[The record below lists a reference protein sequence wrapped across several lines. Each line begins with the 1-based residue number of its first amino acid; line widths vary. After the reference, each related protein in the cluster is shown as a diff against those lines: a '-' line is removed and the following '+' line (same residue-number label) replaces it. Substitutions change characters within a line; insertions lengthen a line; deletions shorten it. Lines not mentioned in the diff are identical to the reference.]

1 MISHSQIYRARAA
14 LATHYYADQADDY
27 YSRDGSAATWQ
38 GEGARRLGAVGAI
51 DPARFKAMLQG
62 DFGHGITASQSVR
75 KDAKARAALDLTFG
89 APKSITLQA
98 LIGGDERLI
107 QANDDA
113 VATAL
118 TYVEQHLAM
127 GRKKENGKSRV
138 EHTGNL
144 IIAKFRHETARPT
157 EEAAPDPH
165 LHVHALLMNLTQRAD
180 GQWVALSNEQIFQL
194 LRVTDSIYQA
204 TLEHNVRALGYAVRH
219 EKNHIEL
226 AHISREQIEFFSKRS
241 TGITAE
247 LTARGTSR
255 DQAPHALRQ
264 GITLAHRQQKT
275 QAYSRAE
282 LQQQWQAAAQ
292 AIGMRFDQAGLQAT
306 IQPRQDTRETSKTSD
321 LVAQASLDWAIQ
333 HLAERESVMP
343 LADLLQSAVR
353 HAGGHTDITAI
364 QSAIRARVQAGTL
377 IQEAPHYRSTQ
388 DMKAAPM
395 TRDGW
400 AAEVVRLRGASH
412 ESALQIVDQAI
423 TQGRLLMESPRY
435 ATRKAYEA
443 ESRILAA
450 EANGRR
456 AWPAPIASTVAEAGL
471 DERLTPG
478 QREAVMLIASDT
490 DQISGIQGLAGT
502 GKSFA
507 LQNAQAILQQ
517 QGHSLVALAPYGGM
531 VRNLRKDGVPANTVA
546 SVLAARDKRPF
557 TSQLGPQTVVVI
569 DEAGVVPVR
578 QMDRLL
584 ALIQL
589 TGAKVVLLGDTA
601 QTKAIEAGR
610 AFAMLQEHGMKTV
623 LMGDIQRQ
631 RSERLRQAVQLAA
644 RGEASRSL
652 PLLDRVLTIQD
663 QFSVDEHGQ
672 KTRDSSARYEAI
684 AQAYVGLPADQQ
696 ASTLVVTGTNASRQ
710 AINARIHALR
720 GLEGKG
726 QRCQLLARHDTTR
739 AERSVARY
747 YTVGDI
753 VVPERDYQCGL
764 KRGELY
770 RVTGISRHD
779 RITVEAV
786 NPGASKPEPIEL
798 IPRTMGKLSV
808 YHLNES
814 ELSVGDQVRITRNDA
829 QRDLVNGQL
838 ARVVSIEASNVT
850 IEAGGRHIT
859 LPTDRPLHLDY
870 AYTTTAHSAQ
880 GLTCD
885 RVLYNAESFSRTT
898 AQDTYYVSISRERHE
913 VVVFTD
919 DADKLPERVDRLGV
933 KGLAHDLAPAQVESP
948 TLHLQGPDAA
958 QQQEAEPSM
967 EIS

>member
-38 GEGARRLGAVGAI
+38 GDGARRLGAVGAI
-51 DPARFKAMLQG
+51 DPVRFKAMLQG

-118 TYVEQHLAM
+118 AYVEQHLAM
-127 GRKKENGKSRV
+127 GRRKESGKSRV

-157 EEAAPDPH
+157 EDAAPDPH

-204 TLEHNVRALGYAVRH
+204 TLERNVRALGYAVRH

-241 TGITAE
+241 AGITAE

-282 LQQQWQAAAQ
+282 LQHEWQASAQ
-292 AIGMRFDQAGLQAT
+292 AIGMRFDQAGLQT
-306 IQPRQDTRETSKTSD
+306 SVQPQQEASNASN
-321 LVAQASLDWAIQ
+321 LVAQASLSWAIQ
-333 HLAERESVMP
+333 HLAERESVVP

-353 HAGGHTDITAI
+353 HAGGHTDVTTI
-364 QSAIRARVQAGTL
+364 QSAIQARVQAGTL
-377 IQEAPHYRSTQ
+377 IQEAPHYCSTQ
-388 DMKAAPM
+388 DMKATPM

-400 AAEVVRLRGASH
+400 AAEVVRLRGASQDA
-412 ESALQIVDQAI
+412 ALQLVDQAI

-456 AWPAPIASTVAEAGL
+456 AWQAPITSAMAEAGL

-507 LQNAQAILQQ
+507 LQNAQTILQQ
-517 QGHSLVALAPYGGM
+517 KGHSLVALAPYGGM

-546 SVLAARDKRPF
+546 SVLAARDKRAF

-584 ALIQL
+584 ALIQP

-644 RGEASRSL
+644 SGQASRSL
-652 PLLDRVLTIQD
+652 PLLDRVLTIPD
-663 QFSVDEHGQ
+663 QFAVDEHGQ

-684 AQAYVGLPADQQ
+684 AQAYVKLPADQQ
-696 ASTLVVTGTNASRQ
+696 ASTIVVTGTNTSRQ

-720 GLEGKG
+720 GLEGQG
-726 QRCQLLARHDTTR
+726 QRCQLLSRHDTTR

-770 RVTGISRHD
+770 RVTGIPHHD
-779 RITVEAV
+779 RITVQAV
-786 NPGASKPEPIEL
+786 NTGSPGPVPIEL

-829 QRDLVNGQL
+829 QHDLVNGQL
-838 ARVVSIEASNVT
+838 ARVVGIEASTVT
-850 IEAGGRHIT
+850 IETGNRSIT
-859 LPTDRPLHLDY
+859 LPTDQSLHLDY

-919 DADKLPERVDRLGV
+919 DADKLPERVDRLGI
-933 KGLAHDLAPAQVESP
+933 KGLAHDLTQAHVESP
-948 TLHLQGPDAA
+948 APHLHRPDVVP
-958 QQQEAEPSM
+958 ERRAESSM

>member
-1 MISHSQIYRARAA
+1 MISHSQIYRVRAA

-38 GEGARRLGAVGAI
+38 GEGARCLGAVGAI

-118 TYVEQHLAM
+118 AYVEKHLAM
-127 GRKKENGKSRV
+127 GRRKEDGKSRV

-157 EEAAPDPH
+157 EGAAPDPH

-204 TLEHNVRALGYAVRH
+204 TLERNVRALGYAVRH

-226 AHISREQIEFFSKRS
+226 AHISRQQIEFFSKRS

-247 LTARGTSR
+247 LSARGTSR

-264 GITLAHRQQKT
+264 GINLAHRQAKVQDM
-275 QAYSRAE
+275 SRTTLHQTWKE
-282 LQQQWQAAAQ
+282 AAA
-292 AIGMRFDQAGLQAT
+292 AIGIQFGQAGPQA
-306 IQPRQDTRETSKTSD
+306 QPQHEAEQSSP
-321 LVAQASLDWAIQ
+321 LVAQASLSWAIS

-343 LADLLQSAVR
+343 LADLLQQAVR
-353 HAGGHTDITAI
+353 HAGGHADVVSIQAAI
-364 QSAIRARVQAGTL
+364 QAQVEAGTL
-377 IQEAPHYRSTQ
+377 IREAPHYRSTQ
-388 DMKAAPM
+388 DIQAAPL
-395 TRDGW
+395 TREGW
-400 AAEVVRLRGASH
+400 AAEVVRLCGSSN
-412 ESALQIVDQAI
+412 ESALQLVDQAI
-423 TQGRLLMESPRY
+423 AQGRLLMESPRY
-435 ATRKAYEA
+435 ATRQAHEA

-450 EANGRR
+450 EQTGRG
-456 AWPAPIASTVAEAGL
+456 AWLAALPFQAIENGL
-471 DERLTPG
+471 DARLTAG
-478 QREAVMLIASDT
+478 QREAVMLITTDA

-507 LQNAQAILQQ
+507 LQNAQTVLQQ
-517 QGHSLVALAPYGGM
+517 HHRTLVALAPYGNM
-531 VRNLRKDGVPANTVA
+531 VRNLRNDGVQANTVA
-546 SVLAARDKRPF
+546 SVLAARDKRSF
-557 TSQLGPQTVVVI
+557 TDRLGPHTVVVI

-578 QMDRLL
+578 QMDKLL
-584 ALIQL
+584 ALIQP

-610 AFAMLQEHGMKTV
+610 AFAMMQEQGMKTV

-644 RGEASRSL
+644 TGQASQSL
-652 PLLDRVLTIQD
+652 PLLDQVLTIPD
-663 QFSVDEHGQ
+663 QFGVDEHGH
-672 KTRDSSARYEAI
+672 KTRDSSGRYEAI
-684 AQAYVGLPADQQ
+684 AQAYVSLPEREQ

-720 GLEGKG
+720 GLEDKG
-726 QRCQLLARHDTTR
+726 QRYRLLARHDTTR
-739 AERSVARY
+739 AQRSVARY

-764 KRGELY
+764 KRGERY
-770 RVTGISRHD
+770 RVIGMPQHD
-779 RITVEAV
+779 RITVAALR
-786 NPGASKPEPIEL
+786 PDAADQPPIDI
-798 IPRTMGKLSV
+798 IPRTMSRLSV

-829 QRDLVNGQL
+829 RHDLVNGQL
-838 ARVVSIEASNVT
+838 AKVVEVQADRIT
-850 IEAGGRHIT
+850 IATGNRYIT
-859 LPTDRPLHLDY
+859 LPADQPLHLDY
-870 AYTTTAHSAQ
+870 AYTSTAHSAQ

-898 AQDTYYVSISRERHE
+898 AQDTYYVSISRERHA
-913 VVVFTD
+913 VTVFTD
-919 DADKLPERVDRLGV
+919 DAEKLPERVDRQGY
-933 KGLAHDLAPAQVESP
+933 KGLAHDLVQAQMAHPVMQPHEPQTVLDAQPAPA
-948 TLHLQGPDAA
+948 L
-958 QQQEAEPSM
+958 
-967 EIS
+967 EIE

>member
-38 GEGARRLGAVGAI
+38 GDGARRLGAIGTI

-62 DFGHGITASQSVR
+62 DFGRGITASQSAR

-118 TYVEQHLAM
+118 AYVEQHLAM
-127 GRKKENGKSRV
+127 GRRKENGQSRV

-157 EEAAPDPH
+157 EDAAPDPH

-204 TLEHNVRALGYAVRH
+204 TLERNVRALGYAVRQ

-241 TGITAE
+241 AGITAE
-247 LTARGTSR
+247 LAARGTSR

-282 LQQQWQAAAQ
+282 LQQEWKVAANS
-292 AIGMRFDQAGLQAT
+292 IGMQFDQTDLQTAV
-306 IQPRQDTRETSKTSD
+306 QPQHEADQASD
-321 LVAQASLDWAIQ
+321 LVAQASLHWAIQ

-353 HAGGHTDITAI
+353 HAGGHTDVTAI
-364 QSAIRARVQAGTL
+364 QSAIQARIQAGTL

-400 AAEVVRLRGASH
+400 AAEVVRLCGVSQDT
-412 ESALQIVDQAI
+412 ALQLVDQAI
-423 TQGRLLMESPRY
+423 SQGRLLMESPRY

-443 ESRILAA
+443 ESRTLTA
-450 EANGRR
+450 EANGRH
-456 AWPAPIASTVAEAGL
+456 AWQAPIASTVAESGL
-471 DERLTPG
+471 NERLTPG

-546 SVLAARDKRPF
+546 SVLSARDKRPF
-557 TSQLGPQTVVVI
+557 TIQLGPQTVVVI

-578 QMDRLL
+578 QMDKLL
-584 ALIQL
+584 ALIQP

-601 QTKAIEAGR
+601 QTRAIEAGR

-631 RSERLRQAVQLAA
+631 RSERLRQAVQLATH
-644 RGEASRSL
+644 GQASRSL
-652 PLLDRVLTIQD
+652 PLLDRVLTIPD
-663 QFSVDEHGQ
+663 QFTVDEHGH
-672 KTRDSSARYEAI
+672 KTRDSSTRYEAI

-696 ASTLVVTGTNASRQ
+696 ASTIVVTGTNASRQ

-726 QRCQLLARHDTTR
+726 RRCQLLSRHDTTR

-764 KRGELY
+764 KRGEIY
-770 RVTGISRHD
+770 RVTGIPRPD
-779 RITVEAV
+779 RITVQAV

-814 ELSVGDQVRITRNDA
+814 ELSAGDQVRITRNDA
-829 QRDLVNGQL
+829 QHDLVNGQL
-838 ARVVSIEASNVT
+838 AKVVGIKASTVT
-850 IEAGGRHIT
+850 IETGGKSIT
-859 LPTDRPLHLDY
+859 LPTDQPLHLDY

-933 KGLAHDLAPAQVESP
+933 KGLAHDISGLHNRLA
-948 TLHLQGPDAA
+948 LHGID
-958 QQQEAEPSM
+958 EAEIQPA
-967 EIS
+967 EPEQELAWQ

>member
-1 MISHSQIYRARAA
+1 MISRSQIYRARAA

-51 DPARFKAMLQG
+51 DPTRFKAMLQG
-62 DFGHGITASQSVR
+62 DFGHGITAGQSIR

-98 LIGGDERLI
+98 LIGGDDRLI

-118 TYVEQHLAM
+118 AYVEKHLAM
-127 GRKKENGKSRV
+127 GRRKEGGKSRV

-157 EEAAPDPH
+157 EGAAPDPH

-204 TLEHNVRALGYAVRH
+204 TLERNVRALGYAVRH

-226 AHISREQIEFFSKRS
+226 AHISRQQIEFFSKRS

-247 LTARGTSR
+247 LSARGTSR
-255 DQAPHALRQ
+255 DQASYGLRQ
-264 GITLAHRQQKT
+264 GINLAHRQAKAQDLSRDDLH
-275 QAYSRAE
+275 QAWRD
-282 LQQQWQAAAQ
+282 AAA
-292 AIGMRFDQAGLQAT
+292 AIGMQFDHAGLQGPSPHE
-306 IQPRQDTRETSKTSD
+306 ISQSSD
-321 LVAQASLDWAIQ
+321 LVAQASLTWAIS

-343 LADLLQSAVR
+343 LADLLQNAVR
-353 HAGGHTDITAI
+353 HAGGHTDVARIQTAI
-364 QSAIRARVQAGTL
+364 QAQIQAGTL

-388 DMKAAPM
+388 DAQAAPM
-395 TRDGW
+395 TREGW
-400 AAEVVRLRGASH
+400 AMEVVRLRGSST
-412 ESALQIVDQAI
+412 ESALQLVDQAI
-423 TQGRLLMESPRY
+423 AQGRLLMESPRY
-435 ATRKAYEA
+435 ATRKAFEA

-450 EANGRR
+450 EQSGRQTWH
-456 AWPAPIASTVAEAGL
+456 AAISDSDAETAL
-471 DERLTPG
+471 DQRLTPG
-478 QREAVMLIASDT
+478 QREAVLLITSDT
-490 DQISGIQGLAGT
+490 DQVSGIQGLAGT

-517 QGHSLVALAPYGGM
+517 QGHTLVALAPYGGM

-546 SVLAARDKRPF
+546 SVLAARDKRGF
-557 TSQLGPQTVVVI
+557 TDRLGPHTVVVI

-578 QMDRLL
+578 QMDKLL
-584 ALIQL
+584 ALIQP

-610 AFAMLQEHGMKTV
+610 AFAMLQEYGMKTV

-631 RSERLRQAVQLAA
+631 RSEQLRQAVQLAA
-644 RGEASRSL
+644 SGQASRSL
-652 PLLDRVLTIQD
+652 PLLDRVLTVPD
-663 QFSVDEHGQ
+663 QFSVDEHGH

-684 AQAYVGLPADQQ
+684 AQAYVALPADEQ
-696 ASTLVVTGTNASRQ
+696 ANTIVVTGTNASRQ

-770 RVTGISRHD
+770 RVTGTPRHD
-779 RITVEAV
+779 RITVETVSQAQ
-786 NPGASKPEPIEL
+786 AQKATIEI
-798 IPRTMGKLSV
+798 IPRTMSKLSV

-814 ELSVGDQVRITRNDA
+814 ELSVGDQVRITRNNA
-829 QRDLVNGQL
+829 QHDLVNGQL
-838 ARVVSIEASNVT
+838 AKVVAIEDNAVT
-850 IEAGGRHIT
+850 IETGDRRIT
-859 LPTDRPLHLDY
+859 LPTDQPLHLDY

-885 RVLYNAESFSRTT
+885 RVFYNAESFSRTT

-919 DADKLPERVDRLGV
+919 DADRLPERVDRLGY
-933 KGLAHDLAPAQVESP
+933 KGLAHDLQTMPAKELAPGLDASIRTTPQVE
-948 TLHLQGPDAA
+948 
-958 QQQEAEPSM
+958 AEL
-967 EIS
+967 EIE

>member
-14 LATHYYADQADDY
+14 LATHYYAEQADDY

-38 GEGARRLGAVGAI
+38 GDGARRLGAVGAI

-118 TYVEQHLAM
+118 AYVEQHLTM
-127 GRKKENGKSRV
+127 GRRKENGKSRV

-157 EEAAPDPH
+157 EDAAPDPH

-204 TLEHNVRALGYAVRH
+204 TLERNVRALGYAVRH

-226 AHISREQIEFFSKRS
+226 AHISREEIEFFSKRS
-241 TGITAE
+241 AGITAE
-247 LTARGTSR
+247 LAARGTSR

-275 QAYSRAE
+275 QAYSRVE

-306 IQPRQDTRETSKTSD
+306 IPPRQETSRTSD

-353 HAGGHTDITAI
+353 HAGGHTDVTAI
-364 QSAIRARVQAGTL
+364 QSAIQSRVQAGAL

-388 DMKAAPM
+388 DIKAAPM

-400 AAEVVRLRGASH
+400 AAEVVHLRGVSQGA
-412 ESALQIVDQAI
+412 ALQLVDQAI
-423 TQGRLLMESPRY
+423 TQGRLLIESPRY

-450 EANGRR
+450 EASGRR
-456 AWPAPIASTVAEAGL
+456 AWQAPIASTVTEAGL

-490 DQISGIQGLAGT
+490 DQIAGIQGLAGT

-546 SVLAARDKRPF
+546 SVLTARDKRPF
-557 TSQLGPQTVVVI
+557 TSQLSPQTVVVI

-578 QMDRLL
+578 QMDKLL
-584 ALIQL
+584 ALIQP

-610 AFAMLQEHGMKTV
+610 AFAMLQEHAMKTV

-644 RGEASRSL
+644 QGQASRSL
-652 PLLDRVLTIQD
+652 PLLDRVLTIPD
-663 QFSVDEHGQ
+663 QFSVDEHGN

-696 ASTLVVTGTNASRQ
+696 ASTIVVTGTNASRQ
-710 AINARIHALR
+710 AINAHIHALR

-770 RVTGISRHD
+770 RVTGMPRHD
-779 RITVEAV
+779 CITVEAA
-786 NPGASKPEPIEL
+786 NPGASNLEPIEI
-798 IPRTMGKLSV
+798 IPRTIGKLSV

-829 QRDLVNGQL
+829 QYDMVNGQL
-838 ARVVSIEASNVT
+838 ARVVGIEATTVT
-850 IEAGGRHIT
+850 IETSGRHIT
-859 LPTDRPLHLDY
+859 LPTDQPLHLDY

-948 TLHLQGPDAA
+948 TLHPQEPDAA
-958 QQQEAEPSM
+958 LEKESEPSM

>member
-27 YSRDGSAATWQ
+27 YSRDGSAAAWQ
-38 GEGARRLGAVGAI
+38 GEGARRLGAIGTI

-118 TYVEQHLAM
+118 AYVEQHLAM
-127 GRKKENGKSRV
+127 GRRKEYGKSRV

-157 EEAAPDPH
+157 EDAAPDPH

-204 TLEHNVRALGYAVRH
+204 ALERNVRALGYAVRH

-226 AHISREQIEFFSKRS
+226 AHISRKQIEFFSKRS
-241 TGITAE
+241 AGITAE
-247 LTARGTSR
+247 LAARGTSR

-275 QAYSRAE
+275 QTYGRAE
-282 LQQQWQAAAQ
+282 LQQTWRDAAHV
-292 AIGMRFDQAGLQAT
+292 IGMRFDQADLQAPP
-306 IQPRQDTRETSKTSD
+306 QPSSETTKASD
-321 LVAQASLDWAIQ
+321 LVAQASLNWAIQ

-353 HAGGHTDITAI
+353 HAGGHTDIAAI
-364 QSAIRARVQAGTL
+364 QSAIQARVQAGIL
-377 IQEAPHYRSTQ
+377 IQEASHYRSTQ

-400 AAEVVRLRGASH
+400 AAEVVRLRGTSQD
-412 ESALQIVDQAI
+412 SALLLVDQAI
-423 TQGRLLMESPRY
+423 SQGRLLMESPRY

-450 EANGRR
+450 EQTGRQ
-456 AWPAPIASTVAEAGL
+456 AWQAPIASTVAEAGL
-471 DERLTPG
+471 DNRLTPG

-507 LQNAQAILQQ
+507 LQNAQVILQQ
-517 QGHSLVALAPYGGM
+517 KGHSLVALAPYGGM
-531 VRNLRKDGVPANTVA
+531 VRNLRKDCVPANTVA
-546 SVLAARDKRPF
+546 SMLTARDKRSF
-557 TSQLGPQTVVVI
+557 TSRLGPQTVVVI

-578 QMDRLL
+578 QMDKLL
-584 ALIQL
+584 ALIQP

-652 PLLDRVLTIQD
+652 PLLDRVLTIPD
-663 QFSVDEHGQ
+663 QFTVDEHGQ

-684 AQAYVGLPADQQ
+684 AQAYVGLPANQQ
-696 ASTLVVTGTNASRQ
+696 ASTIVVTGTNASRQ

-726 QRCQLLARHDTTR
+726 QRCQLLSRHDTTR

-764 KRGELY
+764 ERGELY
-770 RVTGISRHD
+770 RVTGIPRHD
-779 RITVEAV
+779 RITVQVV
-786 NPGASKPEPIEL
+786 NPGASKPEPIEI

-829 QRDLVNGQL
+829 LHDLVNGQL
-838 ARVVSIEASNVT
+838 AKVVASEASTIT
-850 IEAGGRHIT
+850 IETGGRHIT

-919 DADKLPERVDRLGV
+919 DADKLPERVDRLGA
-933 KGLAHDLAPAQVESP
+933 KGLAHDLLPVTNNELTSDQNTFRPAEFPAVAD
-948 TLHLQGPDAA
+948 L
-958 QQQEAEPSM
+958 
-967 EIS
+967 EIG

>member
-38 GEGARRLGAVGAI
+38 GEGARRLGAVGTI
-51 DPARFKAMLQG
+51 DPARFKSMLQG
-62 DFGHGITASQSVR
+62 NFGHGITASQSVR
-75 KDAKARAALDLTFG
+75 KGAKARAALDLTFG

-127 GRKKENGKSRV
+127 GRRKENGKSQV
-138 EHTGNL
+138 VHTGNL

-157 EEAAPDPH
+157 EDAAPDPH

-194 LRVTDSIYQA
+194 PRVTDAIYQA
-204 TLEHNVRALGYAVRH
+204 TLERNVRALGYAVRH

-241 TGITAE
+241 AGITAE
-247 LTARGTSR
+247 LAARGTSR

-264 GITLAHRQQKT
+264 GITLAHRQQKA

-282 LQQQWQAAAQ
+282 LQQEWREAAHT
-292 AIGMRFDQAGLQAT
+292 IGMRFDQEGLKAT
-306 IQPRQDTRETSKTSD
+306 LQPLRETGKASD

-333 HLAERESVMP
+333 HLTERESVMP
-343 LADLLQSAVR
+343 LADLLQGAVR
-353 HAGGHTDITAI
+353 HAGGHTDVTAI
-364 QSAIRARVQAGTL
+364 QTVIQARVQASIL

-388 DMKAAPM
+388 DMKGTPM
-395 TRDGW
+395 TREGW
-400 AAEVVRLRGASH
+400 AAEVVRLRGASQ
-412 ESALQIVDQAI
+412 ESALQLVDQAI

-443 ESRILAA
+443 ESCILAA

-456 AWPAPIASTVAEAGL
+456 AWRAPIASTVAGAGL
-471 DERLTPG
+471 DSRLTPG

-517 QGHSLVALAPYGGM
+517 QGHHLAALAPYGGM

-578 QMDRLL
+578 QMDKLL
-584 ALIQL
+584 ALIQP

-631 RSERLRQAVQLAA
+631 RSERLRHAVQLAA

-652 PLLDRVLTIQD
+652 PLLDRVLTIPD

-684 AQAYVGLPADQQ
+684 AQAYTALPAAQQ
-696 ASTLVVTGTNASRQ
+696 TGTIVVTGTNASRQ
-710 AINARIHALR
+710 AINARIRALL

-726 QRCQLLARHDTTR
+726 QRCQLLTRHETTR

-770 RVTGISRHD
+770 RVTGIPRHD
-779 RITVEAV
+779 RITVQAV
-786 NPGASKPEPIEL
+786 NTVASKPEPIEL
-798 IPRTMGKLSV
+798 IPRTMGRLSV

-829 QRDLVNGQL
+829 QHDLVNGQL
-838 ARVVSIEASNVT
+838 AQVVAIEASTVT
-850 IEAGGRHIT
+850 IETGGRHID

-913 VVVFTD
+913 IMVFTD
-919 DADKLPERVDRLGV
+919 DADKLPERVNRLGA
-933 KGLAHDLAPAQVESP
+933 KGLAHDIA
-948 TLHLQGPDAA
+948 GPHPGLPIHSTGKAEI
-958 QQQEAEPSM
+958 QPAEPDQ
-967 EIS
+967 ELAW

>member
-38 GEGARRLGAVGAI
+38 GDGARRLGAVGAI
-51 DPARFKAMLQG
+51 DPVRFKAMLQG

-75 KDAKARAALDLTFG
+75 RDAKARAALDLTFG

-113 VATAL
+113 VATAVA
-118 TYVEQHLAM
+118 YVEHHLAM
-127 GRKKENGKSRV
+127 GRRKENGKSRV

-157 EEAAPDPH
+157 EDAAPDPH
-165 LHVHALLMNLTQRAD
+165 LHIHALLMNLTQRAD

-204 TLEHNVRALGYAVRH
+204 TLERNVRALGYAVRH
-219 EKNHIEL
+219 EKSHIEL
-226 AHISREQIEFFSKRS
+226 AHISREQIELFSKRS
-241 TGITAE
+241 AGITAE

-275 QAYSRAE
+275 QAYSRAKLRQE
-282 LQQQWQAAAQ
+282 WQAAAQ
-292 AIGMRFDQAGLQAT
+292 AIGMRFDQAGLQASV
-306 IQPRQDTRETSKTSD
+306 QPRQDTNKASD
-321 LVAQASLDWAIQ
+321 LVAEASLSWAIQ

-343 LADLLQSAVR
+343 LADLLQGAVR

-364 QSAIRARVQAGTL
+364 QSAIQARVQAGTL
-377 IQEAPHYRSTQ
+377 IQEAPHYRSSQ

-400 AAEVVRLRGASH
+400 AAEVVRLRGASQDA
-412 ESALQIVDQAI
+412 ALQLVDQAI

-450 EANGRR
+450 EANGRST
-456 AWPAPIASTVAEAGL
+456 WQAPIASTVAESGL
-471 DERLTPG
+471 DKRLTPG

-507 LQNAQAILQQ
+507 LKNAQAILQQ
-517 QGHSLVALAPYGGM
+517 QGHCLVALAPYGGM

-578 QMDRLL
+578 QMDKLL
-584 ALIQL
+584 ALIQP

-644 RGEASRSL
+644 QGQASRSL
-652 PLLDRVLTIQD
+652 PLLGRVLTIPD
-663 QFSVDEHGQ
+663 QFSVDEHGH
-672 KTRDSSARYEAI
+672 KTRDCSARYEAI
-684 AQAYVGLPADQQ
+684 AQAYVGLSADQQ
-696 ASTLVVTGTNASRQ
+696 ASTIVVTGTNASRQ

-726 QRCQLLARHDTTR
+726 QRCQLLSRHDTTR

-747 YTVGDI
+747 YTAGDI

-764 KRGELY
+764 KRGEMY
-770 RVTGISRHD
+770 RVTGSPRHD
-779 RITVEAV
+779 RIMVQAV
-786 NPGASKPEPIEL
+786 NPGASNPEPIEL
-798 IPRTMGKLSV
+798 IPRTMSRLSV

-829 QRDLVNGQL
+829 QHDLVNGQL
-838 ARVVSIEASNVT
+838 ARVVAIEASTVT
-850 IEAGGRHIT
+850 IETGGRHIT

-933 KGLAHDLAPAQVESP
+933 KRLAHDIGGPNHGLPIHGTVE
-948 TLHLQGPDAA
+948 AA
-958 QQQEAEPSM
+958 IQPAEPDH
-967 EIS
+967 ELAW

>member
-38 GEGARRLGAVGAI
+38 GEGARRLGAVGVI

-107 QANDDA
+107 RANDDA

-127 GRKKENGKSRV
+127 GRRKENGKSRV

-157 EEAAPDPH
+157 EDAAPDPH

-204 TLEHNVRALGYAVRH
+204 TLERNVRALGYAVRH

-226 AHISREQIEFFSKRS
+226 AHINREQIEFFSKRS
-241 TGITAE
+241 AGITAE
-247 LTARGTSR
+247 LAARGTSR

-264 GITLAHRQQKT
+264 GITLAHRQEKT

-282 LQQQWQAAAQ
+282 LQQEWQATAR
-292 AIGMRFDQAGLQAT
+292 AIGMRFDPTGLQAT
-306 IQPRQDTRETSKTSD
+306 IQPRQDTSKASN

-364 QSAIRARVQAGTL
+364 QSAIQTHVRAGTL

-388 DMKAAPM
+388 DMKDAPM

-400 AAEVVRLRGASH
+400 AAEVVHLRGTSH
-412 ESALQIVDQAI
+412 ESALQLVDQAI

-443 ESRILAA
+443 ESRILTA
-450 EANGRR
+450 EASGRR
-456 AWPAPIASTVAEAGL
+456 AWQAPIASTAAEAGL

-507 LQNAQAILQQ
+507 LQNAQTILQQ

-546 SVLAARDKRPF
+546 SVLSARDKRPF

-578 QMDRLL
+578 QMDKLL
-584 ALIQL
+584 ALIQP

-631 RSERLRQAVQLAA
+631 RSERLRHAVQLAA
-644 RGEASRSL
+644 HGQASRSL
-652 PLLDRVLTIQD
+652 PLLDRVLTIPD
-663 QFSVDEHGQ
+663 QFSIDEHGQ
-672 KTRDSSARYEAI
+672 KTRDCSARYEAI
-684 AQAYVGLPADQQ
+684 AQAYMELPADQQ
-696 ASTLVVTGTNASRQ
+696 ASTIVVTGTNASRQ

-739 AERSVARY
+739 AERSVSRY

-770 RVTGISRHD
+770 WVTGSPRHD
-779 RITVEAV
+779 RITVQAV
-786 NPGASKPEPIEL
+786 NPGASKPEPIEI
-798 IPRTMGKLSV
+798 IPRTMSKLSV

-814 ELSVGDQVRITRNDA
+814 ELSMGDQVRITRNYA
-829 QRDLVNGQL
+829 QHDLVNGQL
-838 ARVVSIEASNVT
+838 ARVVAIEASTVT
-850 IEAGGRHIT
+850 IETGSRSIT
-859 LPTDRPLHLDY
+859 LPTDQPLHLDY

-933 KGLAHDLAPAQVESP
+933 KGLAHDIGG
-948 TLHLQGPDAA
+948 LHHDLPIHGTA
-958 QQQEAEPSM
+958 EAEIQPA
-967 EIS
+967 EPDQELAWQ

>member
-14 LATHYYADQADDY
+14 LATHYYAGQADDY
-27 YSRDGSAATWQ
+27 YSRDGSATTWQ
-38 GEGARRLGAVGAI
+38 GEGARRLGAVGTI

-98 LIGGDERLI
+98 LIGDDERLI

-127 GRKKENGKSRV
+127 GRRKENGKSRV

-157 EEAAPDPH
+157 EDAAPDPH

-194 LRVTDSIYQA
+194 LQVTDSIYQA
-204 TLEHNVRALGYAVRH
+204 TLERNVQALGYAVRH

-241 TGITAE
+241 AGITAE

-255 DQAPHALRQ
+255 GQAPHALRQ

-282 LQQQWQAAAQ
+282 LQQEWQAAAQ

-306 IQPRQDTRETSKTSD
+306 IQPQPETSKASD
-321 LVAQASLDWAIQ
+321 LVAQASLNWAIQ

-353 HAGGHTDITAI
+353 HAGGHTNITAI
-364 QSAIRARVQAGTL
+364 QSAIQARVQAGTL

-388 DMKAAPM
+388 DMKAGPM
-395 TRDGW
+395 TRNGW

-412 ESALQIVDQAI
+412 ESALQLVDQAI

-450 EANGRR
+450 EASGRR
-456 AWPAPIASTVAEAGL
+456 AWQASIASTVTETGL

-490 DQISGIQGLAGT
+490 DQIAGIQGLAGT

-531 VRNLRKDGVPANTVA
+531 ARNLRKDGVPANTVA

-578 QMDRLL
+578 QMDKLL
-584 ALIQL
+584 ALIQP

-644 RGEASRSL
+644 SGQASRSL
-652 PLLDRVLTIQD
+652 PLLDRVLAIPD

-672 KTRDSSARYEAI
+672 KTRDCSARYEAI
-684 AQAYVGLPADQQ
+684 AQAYVRLTADQQ
-696 ASTLVVTGTNASRQ
+696 AGTIVVTGTNASRQ

-726 QRCQLLARHDTTR
+726 QRCQLLSRHDTTR

-764 KRGELY
+764 KRGEMY
-770 RVTGISRHD
+770 RVTGIPRQD
-779 RITVEAV
+779 RITVQAV
-786 NPGASKPEPIEL
+786 NPGASNPEPIEL

-829 QRDLVNGQL
+829 QHDLVNGQL
-838 ARVVSIEASNVT
+838 AKVVAIEASAVT
-850 IEAGGRHIT
+850 IETGDKSIT

-919 DADKLPERVDRLGV
+919 DAEKLPERVDRLGV
-933 KGLAHDLAPAQVESP
+933 KGLAHDLAQAHVESP
-948 TLHLQGPDAA
+948 APHLHRPDMAL
-958 QQQEAEPSM
+958 EREVGSSM

>member
-1 MISHSQIYRARAA
+1 MISRSQIYRARAA

-118 TYVEQHLAM
+118 AYVEQHLAM
-127 GRKKENGKSRV
+127 GRKKENGKSQV

-157 EEAAPDPH
+157 EDAAPDPH
-165 LHVHALLMNLTQRAD
+165 LHVHTLLMNLTQRSD

-204 TLEHNVRALGYAVRH
+204 TLERNVRALGYAVRH

-241 TGITAE
+241 AGITAE
-247 LTARGTSR
+247 LAARGTSR

-282 LQQQWQAAAQ
+282 LQQEWQASAQ
-292 AIGMRFDQAGLQAT
+292 AIGMRFDQASL
-306 IQPRQDTRETSKTSD
+306 QPRQNTRGTSKASD
-321 LVAQASLDWAIQ
+321 LVAQASLNWAIQ

-343 LADLLQSAVR
+343 LANLLQSAVR
-353 HAGGHTDITAI
+353 HAGGHTDVTAI
-364 QSAIRARVQAGTL
+364 QSAIQARVQAGAL
-377 IQEAPHYRSTQ
+377 IQEAAHYRSTQ

-400 AAEVVRLRGASH
+400 AAEVVRLCGISQDA
-412 ESALQIVDQAI
+412 ALQLVDQAI

-450 EANGRR
+450 EASGRR
-456 AWPAPIASTVAEAGL
+456 AWQAPIASTVAEAGL
-471 DERLTPG
+471 DDRLTPG

-507 LQNAQAILQQ
+507 LQNAQTILQQ

-546 SVLAARDKRPF
+546 SVLAARDKRSF

-578 QMDRLL
+578 QMDKLL
-584 ALIQL
+584 ALIQP

-631 RSERLRQAVQLAA
+631 RSERLRRAVQLAA

-652 PLLDRVLTIQD
+652 PLLDRVLTIPD
-663 QFSVDEHGQ
+663 QFSVDEHGH

-684 AQAYVGLPADQQ
+684 AQAYVELPADQQ
-696 ASTLVVTGTNASRQ
+696 ASTIVVTGTNASRQ

-747 YTVGDI
+747 YTAGDI

-770 RVTGISRHD
+770 RVTGIPRHD
-779 RITVEAV
+779 RITVQAV

-798 IPRTMGKLSV
+798 IPRTMSKLSV
-808 YHLNES
+808 YHLNKS

-829 QRDLVNGQL
+829 QHDLVNGQL
-838 ARVVSIEASNVT
+838 AKVVAIEANSVT
-850 IEAGGRHIT
+850 IQTGDKSIT

-933 KGLAHDLAPAQVESP
+933 KGLAHDIGGLHHGLAIHGTV
-948 TLHLQGPDAA
+948 
-958 QQQEAEPSM
+958 EAEIQPA
-967 EIS
+967 ELDQELAWQ

>member
-27 YSRDGSAATWQ
+27 YSRDGSAAAWQ
-38 GEGARRLGAVGAI
+38 GDGAQRLGAVGTI
-51 DPARFKAMLQG
+51 DPTRFKAMLQG
-62 DFGHGITASQSVR
+62 DFGRGITASQSVR

-118 TYVEQHLAM
+118 AYVEQHLAM
-127 GRKKENGKSRV
+127 GRRKENGKSRV
-138 EHTGNL
+138 EQTGNL

-157 EEAAPDPH
+157 EGAAPDPH
-165 LHVHALLMNLTQRAD
+165 LHVHALLMNLTQRTD

-204 TLEHNVRALGYAVRH
+204 TLERNVRALGYAVRH

-241 TGITAE
+241 AGITAE

-282 LQQQWQAAAQ
+282 LQQEWKVAAK

-306 IQPRQDTRETSKTSD
+306 IQPRQDIGDTSKASN

-343 LADLLQSAVR
+343 LADLLQQAVR

-364 QSAIRARVQAGTL
+364 QSAIQVRVQSGSL

-400 AAEVVRLRGASH
+400 AAEVVRLRGLSQHA
-412 ESALQIVDQAI
+412 ALQLVDQAI

-450 EANGRR
+450 EASGRR
-456 AWPAPIASTVAEAGL
+456 AWQAPIANTVAEAGL
-471 DERLTPG
+471 DHRLTPG

-531 VRNLRKDGVPANTVA
+531 VRNLRKDGVSANTVA
-546 SVLAARDKRPF
+546 SVLTARDKRPF

-584 ALIQL
+584 ALIQP

-644 RGEASRSL
+644 SGQASRSL
-652 PLLDRVLTIQD
+652 PLLDRVLTVPD
-663 QFSVDEHGQ
+663 QFRVDEHGH
-672 KTRDSSARYEAI
+672 KTRDSSARYNAI
-684 AQAYVGLPADQQ
+684 AQAYVQLPAGQQ
-696 ASTLVVTGTNASRQ
+696 ASTIVVTGTNASRQ

-747 YTVGDI
+747 YTMGDI

-770 RVTGISRHD
+770 RVTSIPRHD
-779 RITVEAV
+779 RITVQAV
-786 NPGASKPEPIEL
+786 DPAALTPEPIEI

-829 QRDLVNGQL
+829 QHDLVNGQL
-838 ARVVSIEASNVT
+838 ARVVSIEAATVI
-850 IEAGGRHIT
+850 IETGDRHIT

-919 DADKLPERVDRLGV
+919 DAEKLPERVDRLGG
-933 KGLAHDLAPAQVESP
+933 KGLAHDIGGPNHGQLVHDTEKAEIQSAELTQELAWQ
-948 TLHLQGPDAA
+948 
-958 QQQEAEPSM
+958 
-967 EIS
+967 

>member
-1 MISHSQIYRARAA
+1 MISHSQIYRVRAA

-62 DFGHGITASQSVR
+62 DFGHGITAGQSVR

-98 LIGGDERLI
+98 LIGGDDRLI

-113 VATAL
+113 VSTAL
-118 TYVEQHLAM
+118 AYVEKHLAM
-127 GRKKENGKSRV
+127 GRRKEGGKSRV

-157 EEAAPDPH
+157 EGAAPDPH
-165 LHVHALLMNLTQRAD
+165 LHIHALLMNLTQRVD

-204 TLEHNVRALGYAVRH
+204 TLERNVRALGYAVRH

-226 AHISREQIEFFSKRS
+226 AHISRQQIEFFSKRS

-247 LTARGTSR
+247 LSARGTSR

-264 GITLAHRQQKT
+264 GINLAHRQAKAQDM
-275 QAYSRAE
+275 SRTALHQTWKE
-282 LQQQWQAAAQ
+282 AAA
-292 AIGMRFDQAGLQAT
+292 AIGIQFGQAGPQA
-306 IQPRQDTRETSKTSD
+306 QPQHEADQSSS
-321 LVAQASLDWAIQ
+321 LVAQASLTWAIS

-343 LADLLQSAVR
+343 LADLLQQAVR
-353 HAGGHTDITAI
+353 HAGGHTDVTSIQAAI
-364 QSAIRARVQAGTL
+364 QAQVQAGTL
-377 IQEAPHYRSTQ
+377 IREAPHYRSTQ
-388 DMKAAPM
+388 DTQAAPM
-395 TRDGW
+395 IREGW
-400 AAEVVRLRGASH
+400 AAEVVRLDGSSH
-412 ESALQIVDQAI
+412 ESALQLVDQAI
-423 TQGRLLMESPRY
+423 AQGRLLMESPRY
-435 ATRKAYEA
+435 ATRQAHEA

-450 EANGRR
+450 EQTGRG
-456 AWPAPIASTVAEAGL
+456 AWLAALPAQAIEPGL
-471 DERLTPG
+471 DTRLTAG
-478 QREAVMLIASDT
+478 QREAVMLITTDA

-507 LQNAQAILQQ
+507 LQNAQTVLQQ
-517 QGHSLVALAPYGGM
+517 HNRTLVALAPYGNM
-531 VRNLRKDGVPANTVA
+531 VRNLRKDGVQANTVA
-546 SVLAARDKRPF
+546 SVLAARDKRSF
-557 TSQLGPQTVVVI
+557 TDRLGPHTVVVI

-578 QMDRLL
+578 QMDKLL
-584 ALIQL
+584 ALIQP

-610 AFAMLQEHGMKTV
+610 AFAMMQEHGMKAV

-644 RGEASRSL
+644 TGQASQSL
-652 PLLDRVLTIQD
+652 PLLDQVLTIPD
-663 QFSVDEHGQ
+663 QFSVDEHGH
-672 KTRDSSARYEAI
+672 KTRDSSGRYEAI
-684 AQAYVGLPADQQ
+684 AQAYVSLPEREQ

-726 QRCQLLARHDTTR
+726 QCYQLLARHDTTR
-739 AERSVARY
+739 AQRSVARY

-764 KRGELY
+764 KRGERY
-770 RVTGISRHD
+770 RVIGMPQHD
-779 RITVEAV
+779 RITVATLRTDAA
-786 NPGASKPEPIEL
+786 NQPPIDI
-798 IPRTMGKLSV
+798 IPRTMSRLSV

-829 QRDLVNGQL
+829 RHDLVNGQL
-838 ARVVSIEASNVT
+838 AKVVEVHADRIT
-850 IEAGGRHIT
+850 IAAGNRHIT
-859 LPTDRPLHLDY
+859 LAADQPLHLDY
-870 AYTTTAHSAQ
+870 AYTSTAHSAQ

-898 AQDTYYVSISRERHE
+898 AQDTYYVSISRERHA
-913 VVVFTD
+913 VTVFTD
-919 DADKLPERVDRLGV
+919 DAEKLPERVDRQGY
-933 KGLAHDLAPAQVESP
+933 KGLAHDLVQSQMAHPIMQPHDPQTALDAQPAPA
-948 TLHLQGPDAA
+948 L
-958 QQQEAEPSM
+958 
-967 EIS
+967 EIE